1 MPYGEEHRVPELIGW
16 DTARS
21 VAKRLAE
28 REQPLSDYE
37 RRSLEAD
44 FEEMTAKAERLV
56 EAETGLVSL
65 AGPARA
71 RVTDRSQWVE
81 VNLASFERLVRP
93 VAAKL
98 AARME
103 SGERRYMR
111 PAGLTRQMSGV
122 ELGLILGWMSGR
134 VLGQYDQLLIE
145 DELPEQQDIVYY
157 VGTNVVQMERRHGFA
172 PNEFRLWLSLH
183 EVTHRAQFTGV
194 PWLRDH
200 FLTMVD
206 KTLEGIDLDPRQF
219 ASALQRAVQSIR
231 AGHNPL
237 DEGGLLT
244 LLAGAEQYEAIL
256 SVGALM
262 SLLEGHG
269 DVTMDRAGAELI
281 PSAALFSSTLH
292 ARRRQRG
299 LGKMLSV
306 LIGLDAKMRQY
317 QQGEDFIAA
326 VEARGG
332 PSLLSKVWEGPSWVP
347 SWEEIKSPDLWISR
361 VEVSGLE
368 AIVS

>member
-1 MPYGEEHRVPELIGW
+1 MPELIGW

-28 REQPLSDYE
+28 REKPLSEYE
-37 RRSLEAD
+37 RLSLEAD
-44 FEEMTAKAERLV
+44 FEEMTERAERLV

-71 RVTDRSQWVE
+71 RVTDRSQWVD
-81 VNLASFERLVRP
+81 VNVASFERLLRP

-103 SGERRYMR
+103 SGGRRLR
-111 PAGLTRQMSGV
+111 PVGLTRQMSGA
-122 ELGLILGWMSGR
+122 ELGLILGWLSGR

-145 DELPEQQDIVYY
+145 DEAPEDQDIVYY
-157 VGTNVVQMERRHGFA
+157 VGTNVVQVERRYGFA
-172 PNEFRLWLSLH
+172 PSEFRLWLALH

-200 FLTMVD
+200 FLAMVD
-206 KTLEGIDLDPRQF
+206 KTLDGIDIDPRQLA
-219 ASALQRAVQSIR
+219 ASLQRAAQSFR
-231 AGHNPL
+231 SGRNPL
-237 DEGGLLT
+237 EEGGLLT
-244 LLAGAEQYEAIL
+244 LLAGPEQYEAIV

-281 PSAALFSSTLH
+281 PNAPLFSSTLH

-299 LGKMLSV
+299 LGKVLSV
-306 LIGLDAKMRQY
+306 VIGLDAKMRQY
-317 QQGEDFIAA
+317 KQGEDFIAA
-326 VEARGG
+326 IEADGG
-332 PSLLSKVWEGPSWVP
+332 PALLSKVWEGPAWLP
-347 SWEEIKSPDLWISR
+347 DWEEIRSPDRWITR
-361 VEVSGLE
+361 VRAAERAAV
-368 AIVS
+368 AT